1 MQYSRAKYS
10 SSHHRYGT
18 SDPESQSIAFAKT
31 RVETQRSTIGNGMLK
46 VAVETHIYHEVIFQ
60 VDPNGT
66 ITLIPKPD
74 TVQVS
79 RSFSS
84 AQAQG

>member
-1 MQYSRAKYS
+1 MHYTKYTAS
-10 SSHHRYGT
+10 HQHHRST
-18 SDPESQSIAFAKT
+18 DPGHESIASAKA
-31 RVETQRSTIGNGMLK
+31 RVETQDSTLGDGLLK
-46 VAVETHIYHEVIFQ
+46 VSVETSTYRDVIFQ

-66 ITLIPKPD
+66 ITLMPSPE

-84 AQAQG
+84 AQA